1 MALQDGRRTSGF
13 TLVELMVVVAIIG
26 VLASVAIP
34 SFQNYQLT
42 SKRTEA
48 FSNLA
53 SLAKSQKAYF
63 AEFNEFVGVA
73 SEPGYSLNVWPG
85 TEKRDKTPLDSAFAD
100 VGWVPDGDVFFD
112 YDTVLPASA
121 GSDCDCT
128 EACFTAAA
136 YGNLDGDED
145 LSVLLYA
152 HPDMLGQF
160 CNPEFSG
167 KTVPVN
173 SGGRVFD
180 QVVRVLDAD
189 DF

>member
-1 MALQDGRRTSGF
+1 MALENGKRTPGF

-34 SFQNYQLT
+34 SFRNYQLT
-42 SKRTEA
+42 SKRSEA
-48 FSNLA
+48 FANLA
-53 SLAKSQKAYF
+53 ALAKSQKAYY

-85 TEKRDKTPLDSAFAD
+85 TEKRDKTPLESAFSQ

-112 YDTVLPASA
+112 YDTVIPGG
-121 GSDCDCT
+121 GSDCGCSD
-128 EACFTAAA
+128 ACFTAAA
-136 YGNLDGDED
+136 YGNLDGDAD

-152 HPDMLGQF
+152 HPDTLGEF

-167 KTVPVN
+167 RSVP
-173 SGGRVFD
+173 SQGGSRVFD